1 MVPVN
6 TAGSVRSIFFVASGA
21 VARSRI
27 SCVLSSA
34 AVVIEAVF
42 GSADFAALSLV
53 DPVVNTTPQVS
64 VVPSPC
70 IVIGKTGPSLNV
82 VLEIALG
89 MVTRRSIRCAI
100 AN

>member
-6 TAGSVRSIFFVASGA
+6 TAGSVRSIFFVTSGA
-21 VARSRI
+21 VARRRI

-70 IVIGKTGPSLNV
+70 IVIGKTAPLDV